1 MNKPHPAKRKP
12 TTDRAVQK
20 VLRRAFDFASR
31 SPSLVVYDDIPLSD
45 DDRAHLARLAKQY
58 ALR

>member
-12 TTDRAVQK
+12 ISDRAVQK

-31 SPSLVVYDDIPLSD
+31 TPSLVVDDDIPLSD
-45 DDRAHLARLAKQY
+45 DDRAHLARLAEQY
-58 ALR
+58 PLR

>member
-1 MNKPHPAKRKP
+1 MNKPHAAKRKP

-31 SPSLVVYDDIPLSD
+31 TPSLVVDDDIPLSD
-45 DDRAHLARLAKQY
+45 DDRAHLARLGNQY
-58 ALR
+58 LLR

>member
-31 SPSLVVYDDIPLSD
+31 SPSLVVDDDIPLSD
-45 DDRAHLARLAKQY
+45 DDRAHLARLVK
-58 ALR
+58 